1 MGLLTDYLQKDEREA
16 KIKTSRIEAETKRR
30 EANLK
35 LAQAGYFIGP
45 QGGLQK
51 TEQQKQEDEVR
62 AQEMNFLQQRAANSE
77 NKLALID
84 SDQALVDFMDT
95 GDASDLQSMLNN
107 NDSLKNLWASRG
119 VNQVANIDWAKD
131 TALLDQAGMKPELY
145 DTDEEKDELSKMYF
159 KISNGSNWYM
169 GSIETMVKET
179 GILKRLN
186 SKRRDVLLDQLDKT
200 KSNMTKNA
208 FITKVKYVHGL
219 QVDSENPKSEYEIAQ
234 EMMSSGK
241 EGTLG
246 TTYMQNVKFKADAT
260 GKSINEIVTLDLQ
273 GKDSS
278 GSKSREE
285 KVYNFAMQP
294 VDQGG
299 LGMSA
304 TEAVEFM
311 KAQTQKTG
319 HVPTK
324 IKELEA
330 AQAEQDKLTNMFGGE
345 DNFWKTDFSDVDNYR
360 KAAGTVTALERLEGH
375 EYTNQEKESL
385 NDIRSLL
392 AIGTPGAELTQQ
404 ETGLVDNMLKGLSV
418 YISDEVGGTES
429 RAAYAT
435 FRNSVRHAL
444 FGSALT
450 EAEIKAFNQAYGTLG
465 QQLGPVLT
473 KFRTSLTQVKARLDS
488 IARMKNPY
496 SAHVRLGV
504 DQKKVNGIINA
515 LQQRIDLIDKSTKT
529 VGEQTGGAT
538 DTTTEPPTA
547 DTFNWF

>member
-1 MGLLTDYLQKDEREA
+1 
-16 KIKTSRIEAETKRR
+16 
-30 EANLK
+30 
-35 LAQAGYFIGP
+35 
-45 QGGLQK
+45 
-51 TEQQKQEDEVR
+51 
-62 AQEMNFLQQRAANSE
+62 
-77 NKLALID
+77 
-84 SDQALVDFMDT
+84 
-95 GDASDLQSMLNN
+95 
-107 NDSLKNLWASRG
+107 
-119 VNQVANIDWAKD
+119 
-131 TALLDQAGMKPELY
+131 
-145 DTDEEKDELSKMYF
+145 
-159 KISNGSNWYM
+159 
-169 GSIETMVKET
+169 
-179 GILKRLN
+179 
-186 SKRRDVLLDQLDKT
+186 
-200 KSNMTKNA
+200 MTQNA
-208 FITKVKYVHGL
+208 FVTKVKYVHGL